1 MFIAIFYYSGLD
13 WNIQFNIESILTKA
27 GIEPGEAYT
36 GDEIMTR
43 LIEALGKKPGT
54 PNKFKYN
61 KTSFKDRLCR
71 VI

>member
-1 MFIAIFYYSGLD
+1 MFIAVFYYSGLD
-13 WNIQFNIESILTKA
+13 WNNQFNIESILTKA

-54 PNKFKYN
+54 QNKF
-61 KTSFKDRLCR
+61 
-71 VI
+71 